1 MRRGKGAAVLTPVFR
16 ELKVTPSLRQ
26 QEVLLVGSWD
36 IPVARLA
43 CHLRQARINGTAP
56 EPPSV
61 APIWVDSAGQV
72 CGMTVGVN

>member
-1 MRRGKGAAVLTPVFR
+1 MLMPVFH
-16 ELKVTPSLRQ
+16 ELQVTAYLQ
-26 QEVLLVGSWD
+26 KKEVLLVGSWD